1 MHPYVDKC
9 SEAVKLPSGR
19 WSRERQLI
27 NPGEPLGRVE
37 SLLKRTDRVLPLG
50 RPVLSFWKRTAV
62 QGTEVLGL
70 D

>member
-1 MHPYVDKC
+1 MHSYVDKC

-27 NPGEPLGRVE
+27 NPGEPLSHVE
-37 SLLKRTDRVLPLG
+37 SLLKQTDRASPLG
-50 RPVLSFWKRTAV
+50 RPVLSFWNRTV
-62 QGTEVLGL
+62 QGMEVLDL

>member
-19 WSRERQLI
+19 WSGERQLI
-27 NPGEPLGRVE
+27 NPGEPLGHVE
-37 SLLKRTDRVLPLG
+37 SLLKQTDRASSSG
-50 RPVLSFWKRTAV
+50 RPVLSFWKRTV
-62 QGTEVLGL
+62 QGTEVLDL